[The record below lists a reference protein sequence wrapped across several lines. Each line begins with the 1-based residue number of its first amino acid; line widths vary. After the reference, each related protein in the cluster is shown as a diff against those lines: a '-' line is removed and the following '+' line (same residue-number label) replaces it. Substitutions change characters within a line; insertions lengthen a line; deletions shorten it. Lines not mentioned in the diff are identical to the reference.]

1 MNKDESGLD
10 ARFIRKNGISSRSL
24 CKPVMI
30 RISYLCIRAMN
41 LFKLPLTGKRK
52 KKFSADI
59 LRKTLPL
66 VSFILCGSVNR
77 FYP

>member
-10 ARFIRKNGISSRSL
+10 ARFIRKNGISSRSF

-30 RISYLCIRAMN
+30 RISYLCRAMN

-66 VSFILCGSVNR
+66 VSFILCGSVDR

>member
-10 ARFIRKNGISSRSL
+10 ARFIRKNGISSRSF

-41 LFKLPLTGKRK
+41 LFKLENARRNSPPIYSEKRY
-52 KKFSADI
+52 
-59 LRKTLPL
+59 R
-66 VSFILCGSVNR
+66 
-77 FYP
+77 